1 MSLDSSKNPPSQ
13 GPRVL
18 ALDLEGTLISTAV
31 SQFPR
36 PGLFQFL
43 EQCHELF
50 ERIVL
55 FTSVTEDRVREIG
68 KTLVDEGA
76 APAWFQHLEY
86 VRWKG
91 STKDLTFISDCDLS
105 EALLVDDL
113 VVYVHPTQF
122 AQWVKIE
129 PFEPPFAGSDTGLD
143 KVLTELARRVR
154 VSGRKE
160 PQA

>member
-1 MSLDSSKNPPSQ
+1 MPLDSSQRCLPQVPT
-13 GPRVL
+13 VL

-36 PGLFQFL
+36 PGLYGFL
-43 EQCHELF
+43 EQCHVWF

-113 VVYVHPTQF
+113 VAYVHPTQL

-129 PFEPPFAGSDTGLD
+129 PFEPPFSGSDTGLD
-143 KVLTELARRVR
+143 KVLTELAQRIRVA
-154 VSGRKE
+154 GWKE
-160 PQA
+160 PRT